1 MLNITNFHSLAH
13 SLTSVKTQADSS
25 ADRETFYLQQIQWL
39 ETGVSHFSDAQ
50 PVCRAAHALPNGFL
64 ATTSDSITPT
74 KA

>member
-1 MLNITNFHSLAH
+1 MLNITNFHSLAY

-25 ADRETFYLQQIQWL
+25 ADRETFYLHQIQWL
-39 ETGVSHFSDAQ
+39 ETGVSHFSDVQ
-50 PVCRAAHALPNGFL
+50 PVCRELTHSPNGFL